1 MGGTNGG
8 GSGAAGANSALGGD
22 GGTIVTQ
29 PPVRDNR
36 HFVKM
41 VVTNAD
47 GRTDELLLIGAA
59 PRKGELLFQVGPYFG
74 ARAENPIL
82 NENPIRFRVLT
93 SEETYHVRLPVSP
106 WPYSTYRE
114 VE

>member
-1 MGGTNGG
+1 MKGKLSTHVLDASRGRST
-8 GSGAAGANSALGGD
+8 AGVSIGVWRLEK
-22 GGTIVTQ
+22 
-29 PPVRDNR
+29 DNR

-47 GRTDELLLIGAA
+47 GRTDEPLLIGAEL
-59 PRKGELLFQVGPYFG
+59 RKGKYELLFQVGPYSG

-82 NENPIRFRVLT
+82 NEIPIRFRVLT
-93 SEETYHVRLPVSP
+93 SEETYHVRLPVIP